1 LSERKK
7 VNRLEHSH
15 TAKMVHGSNCNLSA
29 SYNSSP
35 VMSVLVLKLD
45 HQQLSVFP

>member
-1 LSERKK
+1 LSESKK

-35 VMSVLVLKLD
+35 VMTVLAFKL
-45 HQQLSVFP
+45 HLQ